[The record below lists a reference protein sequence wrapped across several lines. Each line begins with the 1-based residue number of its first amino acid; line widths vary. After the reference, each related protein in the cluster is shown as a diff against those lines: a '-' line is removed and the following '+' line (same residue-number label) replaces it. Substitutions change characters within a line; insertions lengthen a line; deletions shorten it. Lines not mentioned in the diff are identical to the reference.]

1 MSLKPQQETSIKLR
15 HFLSFLFKVLSLL
28 GLLLGLIVL
37 LVLIGDLVRRGGDRL
52 SLDFFLNFPS
62 RKAEKAGILSAW
74 VGTLW
79 VMLITALLTVVV
91 GVSAAIYLEEYAPKN
106 RATRLIELNILNLA
120 AMPSILYGLLALGLF
135 VHQLKLGSSLLTAGM
150 TLSLLVLPVVIVA
163 SREALR
169 SLPFTLKEASYALGA
184 TQFQTLVYHQVPAA
198 ISGMMTGVILALSR
212 AIGETAPLITIGA
225 LTYIAFLPKTL
236 MDPFTVLP
244 IQLFNWLS
252 RPQEEFH
259 ANAAAAGLV
268 LLFLTFLLNGVAI
281 LIRIRARKNIKW

>member
-1 MSLKPQQETSIKLR
+1 MKIENSVRFR

-37 LVLIGDLVRRGGDRL
+37 LVLIADLIRRGGDRL
-52 SLDFFLNFPS
+52 SFDFFANFAS
-62 RKAEKAGILSAW
+62 RKADRAGILAAW

-79 VMLITALLTVVV
+79 VMLITAVLTIVI
-91 GVSAAIYLEEYAPKN
+91 GVSAAIYLEEYASKN
-106 RATRLIELNILNLA
+106 RLTKLIELNILNLA

-135 VHQLKLGSSLLTAGM
+135 VHQMRLGSSLLTAGM

-184 TQFQTLVYHQVPAA
+184 TQFQTLIYHQVPAA
-198 ISGMMTGVILALSR
+198 LSGIMTGVILALSR
-212 AIGETAPLITIGA
+212 AVGETAPLITIGA
-225 LTYIAFLPKTL
+225 LTYIAFLPKSIL
-236 MDPFTVLP
+236 DSFTVLP

-268 LLFLTFLLNGVAI
+268 LLFLTFLLNAVAI
-281 LIRIRARKNIKW
+281 MIRIRARKNIKW

>member
-1 MSLKPQQETSIKLR
+1 M
-15 HFLSFLFKVLSLL
+15 LSLL
-28 GLLLGLIVL
+28 GLFLGLMVL
-37 LVLIGDLVRRGGDRL
+37 LVLILDLVHRGGGRI
-52 SLDFFLNFPS
+52 SWDFFWSFAS
-62 RKAEKAGILSAW
+62 RKPDKAGILAAW

-79 VMLITALLTVVV
+79 VMVLTAIFTVVI
-91 GVSAAIYLEEYAPKN
+91 GVSAAIYLEEYAPMN
-106 RATRLIELNILNLA
+106 RLTRLVELNIMNLA
-120 AMPSILYGLLALGLF
+120 SMPSILYGLLALGLF
-135 VHQLKLGSSLLTAGM
+135 VHQMKMGSSLLTASL

-184 TQFQTLVYHQVPAA
+184 TQFQTLIHHQIPASL
-198 ISGMMTGVILALSR
+198 SGMMTGVILALSR
-212 AIGETAPLITIGA
+212 AVGETAPLITIGA
-225 LTYIAFLPKTL
+225 LTYIAFLPKSI

-268 LLFLTFLLNGVAI
+268 LLFLPFLLNTVAI
-281 LIRIRARKNIKW
+281 VIRIQARKKVKW

>member
-1 MSLKPQQETSIKLR
+1 MNKIKTAPDVRNR
-15 HFLSFLFKVLSLL
+15 HILSFFFKFLSLL
-28 GLLLGLIVL
+28 GLLIGL
-37 LVLIGDLVRRGGDRL
+37 LVLLALIADLVRRGGSRI
-52 SLDFFLNFPS
+52 SLDFFINFAS
-62 RKAEKAGILSAW
+62 RKADHAGILAAW

-79 VMLITALLTVVV
+79 VMVITAVLTIII
-91 GVSAAIYLEEYAPKN
+91 GVSAAVYLEEYAPKN
-106 RATRLIELNILNLA
+106 RLTRLVELNILNLA

-184 TQFQTLVYHQVPAA
+184 TQFQTLVYHQLPAA
-198 ISGMMTGVILALSR
+198 LSGIMTGVILALSR
-212 AIGETAPLITIGA
+212 AVGETAPLITIGA
-225 LTYIAFLPKTL
+225 LTYIAFLPKSL
-236 MDPFTVLP
+236 MDSFTVLP

-268 LLFLTFLLNGVAI
+268 LLFLTFLLNAVAI
-281 LIRIRARKNIKW
+281 MIRIRARKNIQW

>member
-1 MSLKPQQETSIKLR
+1 MNKIKTDPQVRVR
-15 HFLSFLFKVLSLL
+15 HFLSFLFKLLSLL
-28 GLLLGLIVL
+28 GLLLGLLVL
-37 LVLIGDLVRRGGDRL
+37 LALIADLIRRGGSRL
-52 SLDFFLNFPS
+52 SVDFFLNFAS
-62 RKAEKAGILSAW
+62 RKADKAGILAAW

-79 VMLITALLTVVV
+79 VMVLTAILTIVI

-106 RATRLIELNILNLA
+106 RLTRLVELNILNLA

-163 SREALR
+163 SREAFR
-169 SLPFTLKEASYALGA
+169 ALPFTLKEASYALGA
-184 TQFQTLVYHQVPAA
+184 TQFQTLIYHQLPAA
-198 ISGMMTGVILALSR
+198 LSGIMTGVILALSR
-212 AIGETAPLITIGA
+212 AVGETAPLITIGA
-225 LTYIAFLPKTL
+225 LTYIAFLPHTL
-236 MDPFTVLP
+236 MDSFTVLP

-268 LLFLTFLLNGVAI
+268 LLFLTFLLNAVAI
-281 LIRIRARKNIKW
+281 MIRIKARKNIKW

>member
-1 MSLKPQQETSIKLR
+1 MSSVKFR
-15 HFLSFLFKVLSLL
+15 HFLSFMFKVLSLV
-28 GLLLGLIVL
+28 GLLLGLVVL
-37 LVLIGDLVRRGGDRL
+37 LVLIADLIRRGGDRL
-52 SLDFFLNFPS
+52 SWDFFTNFAS
-62 RKAEKAGILSAW
+62 RKADRAGILAAW

-79 VMLITALLTVVV
+79 VMLITAFLTIII

-106 RATRLIELNILNLA
+106 RLTRLIELNILNLA

-135 VHQLKLGSSLLTAGM
+135 VHQMKLGSSLLTAGM

-169 SLPFTLKEASYALGA
+169 ALPFTLKEASYALGA

-198 ISGMMTGVILALSR
+198 LSGMMTGVILALSR
-212 AIGETAPLITIGA
+212 AVGETAPLITIGA
-225 LTYIAFLPKTL
+225 LTYIAFLPKNI
-236 MDPFTVLP
+236 MDSFTVLP

-268 LLFLTFLLNGVAI
+268 LLFLTFLLNAVAI
-281 LIRIRARKNIKW
+281 VIRIKARQNVKW